1 MFFPF
6 FFSKWERHRL
16 FSHSQPEGIF
26 LKLSIEILLW
36 ADTKHGH
43 FPPGKSIL
51 GSYKLLKTDASEGNN
66 GRSPVPHLAS
76 PQYSWSHTRLVVCC
90 HYEGPNQSAC
100 ENASRRQRQ
109 ESGLGLIVAR
119 IQSTLGTGP
128 FPPDARKDFESSFP
142 KQMKGSHRY

>member
-6 FFSKWERHRL
+6 FLQMGKARAF

-51 GSYKLLKTDASEGNN
+51 GNYKLLKTDGREGNN
-66 GRSPVPHLAS
+66 GRSPLPHLAS
-76 PQYSWSHTRLVVCC
+76 PLYSWSHTRLAVCC
-90 HYEGPNQSAC
+90 HHEGTNQRDC
-100 ENASRRQRQ
+100 EIASRRQRQ
-109 ESGLGLIVAR
+109 ESGLNLIVAR
-119 IQSTLGTGP
+119 TVLYSILSLKIRNIKKNDNTKP
-128 FPPDARKDFESSFP
+128 MMNKI
-142 KQMKGSHRY
+142 